1 MANKYDM
8 VSIGHIT
15 SDILNYIGKVSNFTG
30 GATYFSAFA
39 AARIGI
45 KLLVVTKMAEK
56 DFGVLD
62 ELRKEGIE
70 VIAIPSKYS
79 TSIENIFETEDVDK
93 RKVKLLT
100 QADSFTIKDIPA
112 VEAEVYNLTGVFTGE
127 FTNELI
133 KDLASRGKVALDLQ
147 AMLRTSENGTFAW
160 KDWAEKRQFLPYITF
175 LKVDSLEA
183 EVVTGLAD
191 REAAAK
197 QLFDW
202 GAKEVMVSHSSEVII
217 YDGKEIH
224 RAPFNPSNLTGRTGR
239 GDTVFMSY
247 ICRRLTHD
255 VADSV
260 RFAAA
265 LTSIKMETP
274 GPFKGSISA
283 VLDRMKSST

>member
-1 MANKYDM
+1 MAKKFDM
-8 VSIGHIT
+8 VSIGHVT

-30 GATYFSAFA
+30 GATYFSAFP
-39 AARIGI
+39 AARIGV
-45 KLLVVTKMAEK
+45 KLMVVTKMAEK
-56 DFGVLD
+56 DFGVLE

-100 QADSFTIKDIPA
+100 QADGFTIKDIPE
-112 VEAEVYNLTGVFTGE
+112 VDAEVYNLTGVFTGE
-127 FTNELI
+127 FSNEFI
-133 KDLASRGKVALDLQ
+133 KELAGRGKVALDLQ
-147 AMLRTSENGTFAW
+147 CMLRTSENGNFAW
-160 KDWAEKRQFLPYITF
+160 KDWAEKREIIPYLTF

-183 EVVTGLAD
+183 EIVTGLTD

-197 QLFDW
+197 QLYEW

-217 YDGKEIH
+217 YDGKQIH

-247 ICRRLTHD
+247 ISRRLTHD
-255 VADSV
+255 VADSI

-274 GPFKGSISA
+274 GPFKGNIDQ
-283 VLDRMKSST
+283 VLTRMKNLG